1 MQRSGR
7 AQFETIIACQKPK
20 RTLIEKKSRPCWY
33 FVHFQL
39 EYVRIGLIMR
49 WNDEIEGGESVK
61 KDRDPLE
68 NVENVAS
75 MTECTGLMPVLPKD
89 LEQDE
94 NYAELY
100 AIHKAAKPCPKYR
113 RK

>member
-1 MQRSGR
+1 M
-7 AQFETIIACQKPK
+7 
-20 RTLIEKKSRPCWY
+20 
-33 FVHFQL
+33 
-39 EYVRIGLIMR
+39 
-49 WNDEIEGGESVK
+49 K
-61 KDRDPLE
+61 KDIE
-68 NVENVAS
+68 TFEKEENVAS

-100 AIHKAAKPCPKYR
+100 AVHRATKPCPKYR

>member
-1 MQRSGR
+1 M
-7 AQFETIIACQKPK
+7 
-20 RTLIEKKSRPCWY
+20 EK
-33 FVHFQL
+33 
-39 EYVRIGLIMR
+39 E
-49 WNDEIEGGESVK
+49 
-61 KDRDPLE
+61 RDPFKNPE
-68 NVENVAS
+68 TVAS

-100 AIHKAAKPCPKYR
+100 AIHRAAKPGPKYR